1 MRTTS
6 GRCSGSWNS
15 RCADPGGCPAHAAP
29 VFRQLQ
35 EQGADFLLTV
45 KGNQK
50 TLHRQIRC
58 QFQGKRHIPVETSVF
73 KDGHG
78 RAITWTLR
86 AKQVPE
92 HIRET
97 WIGTSWIVE
106 VTAIDTRGGEPI
118 KATHRFLTSLR
129 TTPEALLQLVRDRWS
144 IESWHWIRGTQLDED
159 AHRYRGN
166 GTGAMATLRT
176 AALNLLR
183 LAGFQ
188 SIREGIQA
196 VMHDIKSLLSMALR
210 QPSPEP
216 N

>member
-1 MRTTS
+1 VEVISVGTRDGKT
-6 GRCSGSWNS
+6 
-15 RCADPGGCPAHAAP
+15 
-29 VFRQLQ
+29 FRQIH
-35 EQGADFLLTV
+35 F
-45 KGNQK
+45 
-50 TLHRQIRC
+50 
-58 QFQGKRHIPVETSVF
+58 
-73 KDGHG
+73 
-78 RAITWTLR
+78 
-86 AKQVPE
+86 
-92 HIRET
+92 
-97 WIGTSWIVE
+97 
-106 VTAIDTRGGEPI
+106 
-118 KATHRFLTSLR
+118 FLTSLR

-144 IESWHWIRGTQLDED
+144 IESWHWIRDTQLDED

-166 GTGAMATLRT
+166 GAGAMATLRT